1 MQPDLLKTL
10 ANLDGRVVA
19 VAGAGGGGMG
29 TAVTR
34 LIAQA
39 GATVVAVDISQA
51 SLDAHVAP
59 MAAEGLSVVPLLA
72 DVATEAGVDAV
83 MAAARAAPGTLY
95 GLVTIIGG
103 APDPTWGPAIG
114 LSRAD
119 WRSLMTYNLDS
130 MFFMTQA
137 MAAELVAQ
145 GLPGSLVSISSIAG
159 LAAAPMHIGYGA
171 AKAAVQAAVK
181 TMGLELAAS
190 GVRVNTI
197 APGSIGTP
205 VAGGSHDQAQTRW
218 AIPMARRG
226 RSEEIASATL
236 FLLSDMSSYM
246 TGQTIVA
253 DGGINLKWSYVD
265 EDNIPAFARNRDG
278 LKARLRGDRS
288 A

>member
-1 MQPDLLKTL
+1 
-10 ANLDGRVVA
+10 
-19 VAGAGGGGMG
+19 
-29 TAVTR
+29 
-34 LIAQA
+34 
-39 GATVVAVDISQA
+39 
-51 SLDAHVAP
+51 
-59 MAAEGLSVVPLLA
+59 MAAEGLSVVPVVA
-72 DVATEAGVDAV
+72 DASTEAGLATV

-95 GLVTIIGG
+95 GLVTIVGG
-103 APDPTWGPAIG
+103 APDPTWGPSIH

-119 WRSLMTYNLDS
+119 WRSLIAYNLDS

-137 MAAELVAQ
+137 MAAELKARD
-145 GLPGSLVSISSIAG
+145 LPGSLVSISSIAG

-171 AKAAVQAAVK
+171 AKAAVQAVVK

-190 GVRVNTI
+190 GIRVNSV

-205 VAGGSHDQAQTRW
+205 VAGGGHDAARNRW

-278 LKARLRGDRS
+278 LKARLRGE
-288 A
+288 